1 MKKFIVKTAGW
12 IAFSLLIF
20 GQAIAQDKQQPEKSK
35 EKAKPEK
42 IKGGDEIIIR
52 SKSDKNGKVTIEI
65 KDGEVFVNGKPV
77 DEFQD
82 DAIIVERRK
91 FPFGDDIIA
100 YAPGSPFRRGGWNFN
115 GDEFEM
121 NNNTAFLGVSSNKA
135 ESGGAEITEVT
146 KESAAEKIGLKKGDI
161 ITKIDE
167 IKIESPNDLV
177 KAIHKYKPEDKVVVT
192 YKRDGKEQKATAVL
206 GKGNFIWKNFNMP
219 EINENM
225 DLIAPQIVTPRG
237 FYGGPR
243 TYSIMT
249 RGPKIGLR
257 AQDLEDGKGVK
268 VIDVDEDSPAEKAGI
283 KEGDIIT
290 QFDSKNVTS
299 ANELAELA
307 RANGS
312 KSPVKIKITRAG
324 KPMDIEV
331 KIPKKLRTAE
341 L

>member
-1 MKKFIVKTAGW
+1 MKKFIAKTAAW
-12 IAFSLLIF
+12 VALSVLIF
-20 GQAIAQDKQQPEKSK
+20 GQTFAQDKQQTEKPK
-35 EKAKPEK
+35 EKTKPEK
-42 IKGGDEIIIR
+42 IRGGNEIIIK
-52 SKSDKNGKVTIEI
+52 SKSNKDGKVTIEI
-65 KDGEVFVNGKPV
+65 KGGEVFINGKPV

-82 DAIIVERRK
+82 DAIIVEK
-91 FPFGDDIIA
+91 IQMPFGGDVFA
-100 YAPGSPFRRGGWNFN
+100 YPPGSPFRRGGWNFS
-115 GDEFEM
+115 GEEFDM
-121 NNNTAFLGVSSNKA
+121 SNNAFLGVSSNKA
-135 ESGGAEITEVT
+135 EGGGAEITEVT

-167 IKIESPNDLV
+167 INVESPGDLV

-192 YKRDGKEQKATAVL
+192 YKRDGKEQKATATL
-206 GKGNFIWKNFNMP
+206 GKSNFMWKSFNMP
-219 EINENM
+219 EINEDM
-225 DLIAPQIVTPRG
+225 DLIAPHIAPMPRG
-237 FYGGPR
+237 MYGGPR
-243 TYSIMT
+243 AYSVMT

-290 QFDSKNVTS
+290 QFDGKNITS

-307 RANGS
+307 RANGA
-312 KSPVKIKITRAG
+312 KSPVKMKITRAG

-331 KIPKKLRTAE
+331 KIPKKLKTAE

>member
-12 IAFSLLIF
+12 IALSMLIF
-20 GQAIAQDKQQPEKSK
+20 GQTIAQDKQKTEKSK
-35 EKAKPEK
+35 EKTKPEK
-42 IKGGDEIIIR
+42 IRGGDEIIIK

-91 FPFGDDIIA
+91 TPFGDDVFA
-100 YAPGSPFRRGGWNFN
+100 FTPGSPFRRGGWNFD
-115 GDEFEM
+115 GEEFDM
-121 NNNTAFLGVSSNKA
+121 SNTAFLGVSSNKA
-135 ESGGAEITEVT
+135 EGGGAEITEVT

-167 IKIESPNDLV
+167 IKIESPGDLV

-225 DLIAPQIVTPRG
+225 DLIAPQIAPRG
-237 FYGGPR
+237 IYGGPR
-243 TYSIMT
+243 AYSIMT

-290 QFDSKNVTS
+290 QYDGKNITS

-307 RANGS
+307 RANGT
-312 KSPVKIKITRAG
+312 KSPVKMKITRAG

>member
-12 IAFSLLIF
+12 IALSMLIF
-20 GQAIAQDKQQPEKSK
+20 GQTIAQDKQKTEKSK
-35 EKAKPEK
+35 EKTKPEK
-42 IKGGDEIIIR
+42 IRGGDEIIIK

-91 FPFGDDIIA
+91 TPFGDDVFA
-100 YAPGSPFRRGGWNFN
+100 FTPGSPFRRGGWNFD
-115 GDEFEM
+115 GEEFDM
-121 NNNTAFLGVSSNKA
+121 SNTAFLGVSSNKA
-135 ESGGAEITEVT
+135 EGGGAEITEVT

-167 IKIESPNDLV
+167 IKIESPGDLV

-225 DLIAPQIVTPRG
+225 DLIAPQIAPRG
-237 FYGGPR
+237 IYGGPR
-243 TYSIMT
+243 AYSIMT

-290 QFDSKNVTS
+290 QFDGKNITS

-307 RANGS
+307 RANGT
-312 KSPVKIKITRAG
+312 KSPVKMKITRAG